1 MKIRSSGT
9 GKTNLLFNLV
19 NQQQDIDK
27 IYLYSKDPNEA
38 KYKIWI
44 KNVKMLKAFIEYSN
58 DMDDIYKN
66 IEKYNPN
73 KKRKILIVF
82 DDAIA
87 DILSNKELIPVVTE
101 LFIEDRKRNISLIFI
116 TLSCYSVSK
125 LD

>member
-1 MKIRSSGT
+1 MKTRSSGT

-116 TLSCYSVSK
+116 TQSCYSVSK